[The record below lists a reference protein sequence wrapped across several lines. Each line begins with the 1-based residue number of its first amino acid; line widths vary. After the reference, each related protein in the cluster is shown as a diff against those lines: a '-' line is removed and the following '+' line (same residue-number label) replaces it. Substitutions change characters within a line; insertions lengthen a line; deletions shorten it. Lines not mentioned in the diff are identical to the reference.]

1 MSVIDNF
8 IRQYEKEY
16 DFYKEIA
23 RLGHDILETE
33 IINRGIK
40 AMVSSRAKRI
50 DRLKEKIE
58 KRNKTKNYKNKI
70 AIEKDIP
77 DLAGVRVALYF
88 PSDREIVGEVIED
101 LFDVVETK
109 NFPENPHKPKFGKRF
124 SGYWATHY
132 RVKLKK
138 SDEVD
143 KRFSDTVFEI
153 QVASVLMHAWS
164 EVEHDLVYK
173 PLSGNLSDE
182 ELAIL
187 DEINGLVLSGEI
199 ALERLQKAITE
210 RTTKQ
215 KEVTDKYQLT
225 NLIHSNYFTND
236 NKILNFG
243 NTEYINNY
251 LKAVQTL
258 QTSDILNSLQKINLN
273 IKESF
278 SDQFLQNLIKIN
290 DNTENL
296 RKYFGQ
302 YTSDKKKIS
311 GFEAFMKT
319 WIVFEKVV
327 TQLNVQ
333 YGNDTRKNFIPSID
347 ILGKISEFSNDE
359 LEQIRES
366 RKIRNQL
373 LHGYQSYSNEDLE
386 KASEDLKII
395 VDKSI
400 NAVLDNNVKEELQH
414 EIKS

>member
-1 MSVIDNF
+1 
-8 IRQYEKEY
+8 
-16 DFYKEIA
+16 
-23 RLGHDILETE
+23 
-33 IINRGIK
+33 
-40 AMVSSRAKRI
+40 
-50 DRLKEKIE
+50 
-58 KRNKTKNYKNKI
+58 
-70 AIEKDIP
+70 
-77 DLAGVRVALYF
+77 
-88 PSDREIVGEVIED
+88 
-101 LFDVVETK
+101 
-109 NFPENPHKPKFGKRF
+109 
-124 SGYWATHY
+124 
-132 RVKLKK
+132 
-138 SDEVD
+138 
-143 KRFSDTVFEI
+143 
-153 QVASVLMHAWS
+153 MHAWS

-333 YGNDTRKNFIPSID
+333 YGNDIRKNFIPSID

>member
-50 DRLKEKIE
+50 DRLKDKLE
-58 KRNKTKNYKNKI
+58 KRNKSKNYKNKI

-88 PSDREIVGEVIED
+88 PSEREIVGEVIED
-101 LFDVVETK
+101 LFEVVETK
-109 NFPENPHKPKFGKRF
+109 NFPENPHKPKIGKRF

-143 KRFSDTVFEI
+143 KRFSNTVFEI

-173 PLSGNLSDE
+173 PLSGNLSEE

-215 KEVTDKYQLT
+215 KEVSDKYQLT
-225 NLIHSNYFTND
+225 NLIHYNYSNNIS
-236 NKILNFG
+236 KSLNFG

-251 LKAVQTL
+251 LKAVQSL
-258 QTSDILNSLQKINLN
+258 PTSDILNSLQKININ

-278 SDQFLQNLIKIN
+278 SDQFLQNLIKMN
-290 DNTENL
+290 DSTENL

-302 YTSDKKKIS
+302 YTNDKKKIS
-311 GFEAFMKT
+311 GFESFMKT

-327 TQLNVQ
+327 TQLNFQ
-333 YGNDTRKNFIPSID
+333 FGKDTRKNFIPSID
-347 ILGKISEFSNDE
+347 ILGKLSNFTNDE
-359 LEQIRES
+359 LEQIKES

-373 LHGYQSYSNEDLE
+373 LHGYQSYSNDELE
-386 KASEDLKII
+386 RAYEKLKVI

-400 NAVLDNNVKEELQH
+400 ENVLDNSVKERLIQ
-414 EIKS
+414 EIK